1 MVGVKLTR
9 RAAEKTSKAVRK
21 ILGTEPTSGGRK
33 SKTRTLP
40 GRKVQG
46 RLNDALTAPVN
57 GWTDPTTV
65 EMTVYKPDPDNSG
78 EMIET
83 DEVIEVVNR
92 DPTLTADEGAYCKAE
107 FLQGEWSFYW
117 VGC

>member
-1 MVGVKLTR
+1 MSGVRLSEKAAKATAKIVNKGLR
-9 RAAEKTSKAVRK
+9 RSSLSPRERSAKRA
-21 ILGTEPTSGGRK
+21 I
-33 SKTRTLP
+33 P
-40 GRKVQG
+40 GRRVQG
-46 RLNDALTAPVN
+46 VLNDALEAPVN

-65 EMTVYKPDPDNSG
+65 EMTVYKPDPDNDG

-83 DEVIEVVNR
+83 DEVIEVTNR